1 MSDASHETKQLAKNS
16 ALYLIPNLLVRGLA
30 FLLTPVYARF
40 MTPADFGVLGVCT
53 TVSTLTALI
62 VSFSM
67 PSVIARLHF
76 DMESDESRRRFY
88 GTILIF
94 MLTCAPAIV
103 GAVHLL
109 GALEVFQIVRQ
120 VPFSP
125 HLALAM
131 WTGYLTLLITVPGV
145 LLTAR
150 EEAGKVAAYNV
161 FSAAMQIGLTLALV
175 VWLRQ
180 GALGAVRAQ
189 FFAAAVS
196 AVVGLALYWPHM
208 TPSFDGALLK
218 RALLLG
224 LPMVLHVS
232 SNWILNL
239 ADRMILERYAPA
251 SDVGLYTL
259 AYLFTMAA
267 LLVLNSI
274 GDAFGPIALRLMKA
288 DPSSATVPLLGSMT
302 LGLDCFACLGAAVLG
317 EDAVRLF
324 FPAAYAGAVPM
335 IAWVVAGAAMQ
346 GVYHVWSQGSW
357 YKMNT
362 RGIAAATTIAAVTN
376 LALNFALVPRY
387 GAMAAA
393 VLTFVTYLELALL
406 HGVVA
411 TASHKIAW
419 RYRDWLACLGA
430 MAGIYA
436 ACFATSRGLSPVA
449 AAGVRLVLV
458 VVGFPAA
465 LWALGVVRREH
476 VAKFVAAR
484 RGAAV

>member
-1 MSDASHETKQLAKNS
+1 MSDAAQETRKLARNS
-16 ALYLIPNLLVRGLA
+16 ALYLIPNLLVRGLS

-53 TVSTLTALI
+53 TVSTLTALL
-62 VSFSM
+62 VSFSL

-76 DMESDESRRRFY
+76 DMESEQMRRRFY
-88 GTILIF
+88 GTILLF
-94 MLTCAPAIV
+94 MLTGAPLLV
-103 GAVHLL
+103 GAAHLL
-109 GALEVFQIVRQ
+109 GALEVVRPMRQ

-125 HLALAM
+125 HLTLAM
-131 WTGYLTLLITVPGV
+131 WTGYLTLLVTVPGV

-150 EEAGKVAAYNV
+150 EEAGRVAAYNV
-161 FSAAMQIGLTLALV
+161 FAAVAQIGLTVAFV
-175 VWLRQ
+175 VWMKQ

-189 FFAAAVS
+189 FLAAGVS
-196 AVVGLALYWPHM
+196 ALVGLALYVPHM
-208 TPSFDGALLK
+208 AVAFDLGLLK

-274 GDAFGPIALRLMKA
+274 GDAFGPITLRLMKA
-288 DPSSATVPLLGSMT
+288 DPASPTVPLLGTMT
-302 LGLDCFACLGAAVLG
+302 LGLDCYACLGAAVLG

-324 FPAAYAGAVPM
+324 FPASYAGAVPM
-335 IAWVVAGAAMQ
+335 ISWVVAGAAMQ

-357 YKMNT
+357 YRMNT
-362 RGIAAATTIAAVTN
+362 RGIAAATTFAAITN
-376 LALNFALVPRY
+376 LTLNFIFVPRY

-411 TASHKIAW
+411 TASYRIAW
-419 RYRDWLACLGA
+419 RYRDWLMCLGA
-430 MAGIYA
+430 MAAVYA
-436 ACFATSRGLSPVA
+436 GCAAVARALPPVA
-449 AAGVRLVLV
+449 AASLRLGIVVL
-458 VVGFPAA
+458 GFPLA

-476 VAKFVAAR
+476 VARFLAAR
-484 RGAAV
+484 RGA